1 MPTEKLPLAAKGL
14 QLNFCKTLACDNFG
28 DSDEQHYLVQRTN
41 PKRPALVCRK
51 CGAFPPLINNQ
62 EVLNELARQ
71 QQVQSHSLPSC
82 NNSKCEHFGFDV
94 LTHRELYHAFGY
106 SGDRQRY
113 RCKSC
118 ASTFVD
124 KWSGENQKS
133 LIQQKLLGFL
143 FTGYSVREICRR
155 LHINPKTFYDH
166 INQIASRC
174 RRHMSLFDS
183 RLQHDRTSIQ
193 LASNATPLQP
203 LSNNG
208 VFWYASAEVN
218 SGYVIAQHINYSETD
233 EPGALLDHDPFQEN
247 AQYLSNTFVNE
258 ANSQP
263 PIGSKSI
270 FKRVDHKYQ
279 EILARANVEDP
290 LGNYVSLNYPSKGAI
305 IRPPYTSHAHFLE
318 IQKAFSHCDSIE
330 IYMPQEPMLRSAA
343 MSIFLKRIKQNSI
356 DLLYVTQD
364 AAFPTEESGEKID
377 IHLVGWWRDRWAFTE
392 INGQHKGI
400 CHLNGAEHNEAYWLK
415 RASATVANEYQTR
428 FYNQFTNLVNEP
440 RRKLRPASLLPLL
453 DIFRAWHNLCH
464 QDKLGITP
472 AQKLGLISKPITL
485 AELLS

>member
-1 MPTEKLPLAAKGL
+1 M
-14 QLNFCKTLACDNFG
+14 
-28 DSDEQHYLVQRTN
+28 
-41 PKRPALVCRK
+41 
-51 CGAFPPLINNQ
+51 
-62 EVLNELARQ
+62 NELARQ

-82 NNSKCEHFGFDV
+82 NNSECEHFGFDV

-233 EPGALLDHDPFQEN
+233 EPGTLLDHDPFQEN

-305 IRPPYTSHAHFLE
+305 IRPPYTSHAHFFRNS
-318 IQKAFSHCDSIE
+318 KSI
-330 IYMPQEPMLRSAA
+330 L
-343 MSIFLKRIKQNSI
+343 
-356 DLLYVTQD
+356 
-364 AAFPTEESGEKID
+364 
-377 IHLVGWWRDRWAFTE
+377 
-392 INGQHKGI
+392 
-400 CHLNGAEHNEAYWLK
+400 
-415 RASATVANEYQTR
+415 
-428 FYNQFTNLVNEP
+428 
-440 RRKLRPASLLPLL
+440 
-453 DIFRAWHNLCH
+453 
-464 QDKLGITP
+464 
-472 AQKLGLISKPITL
+472 TL
-485 AELLS
+485 

>member
-1 MPTEKLPLAAKGL
+1 M
-14 QLNFCKTLACDNFG
+14 
-28 DSDEQHYLVQRTN
+28 R
-41 PKRPALVCRK
+41 
-51 CGAFPPLINNQ
+51 I
-62 EVLNELARQ
+62 
-71 QQVQSHSLPSC
+71 
-82 NNSKCEHFGFDV
+82 
-94 LTHRELYHAFGY
+94 
-106 SGDRQRY
+106 
-113 RCKSC
+113 
-118 ASTFVD
+118 
-124 KWSGENQKS
+124 
-133 LIQQKLLGFL
+133 
-143 FTGYSVREICRR
+143 
-155 LHINPKTFYDH
+155 
-166 INQIASRC
+166 
-174 RRHMSLFDS
+174 
-183 RLQHDRTSIQ
+183 
-193 LASNATPLQP
+193 
-203 LSNNG
+203 
-208 VFWYASAEVN
+208 
-218 SGYVIAQHINYSETD
+218 
-233 EPGALLDHDPFQEN
+233 
-247 AQYLSNTFVNE
+247 
-258 ANSQP
+258 
-263 PIGSKSI
+263 
-270 FKRVDHKYQ
+270 
-279 EILARANVEDP
+279 
-290 LGNYVSLNYPSKGAI
+290 
-305 IRPPYTSHAHFLE
+305 FLE